1 MSTFS
6 ETAREIVVDFWTYAD
21 KVSEAIAQWKKAT
34 GQYTAE
40 YIHTQVLQLE
50 QQSLDAKYQAE
61 RKLAALREKYETTA
75 AAYYAPN
82 GAVLDTADAKL
93 LRTDFPMDLD
103 QFRALCERNK
113 DNATVM
119 QLARQYAAKE
129 GRNWGPWVSKVCP
142 DSDHRRAAYEAIEAR
157 AYMDL
162 NAGGS
167 SYAVA
172 LMPDAWARMLGQS
185 INALGSLNTYRGT
198 VVESTAAPAAGADA
212 SDGAEGSAA
221 ANSAGE

>member
-50 QQSLDAKYQAE
+50 QQSLDAKYRAE

-93 LRTDFPMDLD
+93 QKTAQKLAFLGCFYWWRRWESNPWSCFLR
-103 QFRALCERNK
+103 RIVK
-113 DNATVM
+113 
-119 QLARQYAAKE
+119 Y
-129 GRNWGPWVSKVCP
+129 
-142 DSDHRRAAYEAIEAR
+142 
-157 AYMDL
+157 
-162 NAGGS
+162 
-167 SYAVA
+167 
-172 LMPDAWARMLGQS
+172 
-185 INALGSLNTYRGT
+185 
-198 VVESTAAPAAGADA
+198 
-212 SDGAEGSAA
+212 
-221 ANSAGE
+221 

>member
-50 QQSLDAKYQAE
+50 QQSLDAKYRAE

-113 DNATVM
+113 DNAW
-119 QLARQYAAKE
+119 A
-129 GRNWGPWVSKVCP
+129 GR
-142 DSDHRRAAYEAIEAR
+142 D
-157 AYMDL
+157 
-162 NAGGS
+162 
-167 SYAVA
+167 
-172 LMPDAWARMLGQS
+172 
-185 INALGSLNTYRGT
+185 
-198 VVESTAAPAAGADA
+198 AAGEPGGGLYCGSILKSKTESIAGAHGLRNAFKLCNGKFPGFDA
-212 SDGAEGSAA
+212 LV
-221 ANSAGE
+221 